1 MNDKVYKGLLRYVA
15 ILWKSSDNLK
25 SLYKASIDCPFLP
38 PAAKERISQQ
48 PTNYLQNVLLK
59 RELSN
64 VMDGHYDFEDYN
76 LAFWIINNWGGITSF
91 KKNDKNKNRIQG
103 FIESLHTGETTLNC
117 ISSLSKVAS
126 FMTPTDYF
134 VYDSRV
140 AYSLNWLLLKAGAK
154 SGFFFNP
161 HSQNKKL
168 NHFSIEKIIE
178 HEVPG
183 NNVYLNNSI
192 TYDSYNTLIIKLYN
206 DLSKIAKELKH
217 AFELE
222 MLLFQAA
229 PWVIYQEITRKY
241 SGSDLESSSFQ
252 ANIARK
258 KMDVNAFKAP
268 GSYVVDAVYRH
279 NRNGRQLVYPKTLSA
294 GIIECWGKGGEV
306 KLILDGQEIVVKR
319 KPKDYGVFRQAE
331 VNSWAKSREEQN
343 MLSDK
348 DTISMTVIMS
358 LPDSSLNE

>member
-1 MNDKVYKGLLRYVA
+1 MNDKVYKGLLRHVA
-15 ILWKSSDNLK
+15 NLWGSSDNLK

-38 PAAKERISQQ
+38 PAAKERISQL
-48 PTNYLQNVLLK
+48 PTNYMQNVLLK
-59 RELSN
+59 EDLSD
-64 VMDGHYDFEDYN
+64 VMNGHYDFDDYN
-76 LAFWIINNWGGITSF
+76 LAFWIINTWGGITRF
-91 KKNDKNKNRIQG
+91 KKNVINKERIRD
-103 FIESLHTGETTLNC
+103 FIASLHTGVTTLNC

-126 FMTPTDYF
+126 FITPTDYF

-154 SGFFFNP
+154 NGFFFNP
-161 HSQNKKL
+161 YSRNKKL
-168 NHFSIEKIIE
+168 NHFSIERIIE
-178 HEVPG
+178 KEVPG

-192 TYDSYNTLIIKLYN
+192 TYDSYNKLIIKLYN
-206 DLSKIAKELKH
+206 DLSKKAKDLKH

-229 PWVIYQEITRKY
+229 PWVIYQEISRKY

-258 KMDVNAFKAP
+258 KVDVNAFIAP
-268 GSYVVDAVYRH
+268 GSYVVDTVYRH

-306 KLILDGQEIVVKR
+306 ILFLDGQEILVKR
-319 KPKDYGVFRQAE
+319 KAKDYGVFRQAE
-331 VNSWAKSREEQN
+331 VNSWAKNREEQN
-343 MLSDK
+343 TLCDK
-348 DTISMTVIMS
+348 DTISVTVIMS
-358 LPDSSLNE
+358 LP